1 MALSQ
6 LQCLDENHVNLRTH
20 ESKVGFLYCEDQRL
34 ALEAL
39 LRDGREALVKLQQDR
54 GLRGFLSE
62 PEIEALAAAVEPY
75 DPGME
80 LFLGDPEDGEP
91 PLSLQYWPELSDTS
105 VPQMDLGWPDC
116 ASYRGVTR
124 ATVYAQPPMDGQT
137 HIKEVV
143 RKMIA
148 QAQKVI
154 AVVMDV
160 FTDVDIFRDLLD
172 AGFKRRVSVYILLER
187 TSLPHFLSMCQRAN
201 MHAGHLKHLRVRCS
215 EGSEFCTRSCSR
227 VKGQLGHRF
236 MFIDGDKAVS
246 GSYSFTWMSSRLDRN
261 LVTVVTGQAVDSFDT
276 LFRVLYVTSSS
287 VDLRQVAMDPEQEP
301 EPVREPAP
309 VAPPSAADLRKMY
322 NPKYAVLMAGN
333 PSMHP
338 PSGPKE
344 PQKSENLEVPGSKK
358 RGQKK
363 SSKDA
368 AQEDPPL
375 HPGLSH
381 LEKANLISYI
391 PTWPEPDP
399 PSDVIGFINV
409 RDSSKPIQVHLQRTE
424 RFETSQAVRF
434 SSPFSRPEEI
444 LPEVAQRRQST
455 PNQEETNKRQA
466 TQNKANAEECVVDG
480 NQATQPSA
488 APDDIKT
495 RGEAPEEKSASSGLK
510 SESVKD
516 TNQALDTGSEMH
528 SNTPTNQGTGHN
540 TAPHL
545 SAHTPS
551 ASSSNTSPP
560 NTGRSSHSAQTKT
573 TSSPEPQSLPGSTA
587 VQGTHTLESG
597 VSEQHTNTKTE
608 VSQADSHTEPHNSS
622 ETPKVQTPTS
632 SASPHHPPPVTST
645 SLSKKHH
652 TASTAVHTRTATSVC
667 ISVPSPSGS
676 SSIPPP
682 ISSPTTLQ
690 PPLPPSS
697 APPPSTLV
705 APVPKPR
712 TVHLVIKSGHTPDGQ
727 ELPEISVVSRPGTPA
742 RKSEEAPQQKQ
753 NATSQETKDHVPD
766 GPHDDR
772 AATQSSAEAKH
783 QAQSNGVTADAPKAP
798 SVNIQERTLKEVE
811 PESLTPSEREIPPKK
826 KKESEC
832 AAAEQ
837 THTKAPEKTSDFT
850 EVPNDKGEN
859 VMPGRKYLARAH
871 EPQRILY
878 CEGNA
883 PESATINAHVPKDS
897 QQGGRPGVTA
907 AHDTHIKPKHNTH
920 ISITSQE
927 SPQSPKAQGGSHTNT
942 HVTAERELQTVIS
955 PVRTPTPD
963 GYLPRTPT
971 PDSRTHTPDPRAYT
985 PDFQTPTPDGYMSPR
1000 DNLST
1005 TSDEYFECSSSP
1017 LHDPVFDRAGS
1028 PNHGP
1033 TGDPGSST
1041 LSNGP
1046 SAATCTA
1053 AGPVHVNNTT
1063 WAEEDADNDKDE
1075 KMMKLSVKER
1085 PTERG
1090 DQAGADHHQESIE
1103 VVEIDQRAQPQ
1114 AANNKRGMNQGGAPG
1129 ESNNNTT
1136 KDGVRPDE
1144 EQEED
1149 GRDRPQSPRET
1160 ERQKSL
1166 RRQQQDGGP
1175 SPHRPP
1181 GPPPQPVGAVGSATG
1196 RKQVEVPS
1204 SVSQALLPRLP
1215 PVTESRMRSGQLQRQ
1230 HSNPRAPAPG
1240 VHSSQLRPHYQNQ
1253 EESVQGAHRQEDGK
1267 APFTLSLS
1275 KLYNLKGLKDK
1286 MSKLP
1291 AQGMGGSG
1299 SRKSTY

>member
-6 LQCLDENHVNLRTH
+6 LQCLDDNHVNLRTH

-62 PEIEALAAAVEPY
+62 SEIEALAAAVEPY

-172 AGFKRRVSVYILLER
+172 AGFKRKVSVYILLER
-187 TSLPHFLSMCQRAN
+187 TNLPHFLSMCQRAN

-276 LFRVLYVTSSS
+276 LFRFLYVTSSS
-287 VDLRQVAMDPEQEP
+287 VDLRQVATDPEQEP

-309 VAPPSAADLRKMY
+309 VAPPSAADVRKMY

-338 PSGPKE
+338 PSVPKE
-344 PQKSENLEVPGSKK
+344 PPKSENPEVPGSKK

-363 SSKDA
+363 SGKDA
-368 AQEDPPL
+368 PQEEPPL

-399 PSDVIGFINV
+399 PSDVIGFINI
-409 RDSSKPIQVHLQRTE
+409 RDSRKPIQVHLQRTE

-434 SSPFSRPEEI
+434 SSPFSMPKEI

-466 TQNKANAEECVVDG
+466 TQNKVNAEESVVDG
-480 NQATQPSA
+480 YQATQPSA
-488 APDDIKT
+488 APDDIT
-495 RGEAPEEKSASSGLK
+495 TEGEAPEEKSPTSGLK
-510 SESVKD
+510 SEPVKD
-516 TNQALDTGSEMH
+516 TNQALEPGSELH

-540 TAPHL
+540 TTPHL

-551 ASSSNTSPP
+551 ASSSNTSTPS
-560 NTGRSSHSAQTKT
+560 TGRSSHSAQTKT

-587 VQGTHTLESG
+587 EQGAETSLNKQSAAVQGTHTLESG
-597 VSEQHTNTKTE
+597 DSEQHTHTKTE
-608 VSQADSHTEPHNSS
+608 VLQPGSHTEPHNSS
-622 ETPKVQTPTS
+622 ETPNVQTPTS
-632 SASPHHPPPVTST
+632 SASPPHPPPVTST
-645 SLSKKHH
+645 SLSKALH
-652 TASTAVHTRTATSVC
+652 TASTAVHTRTAASVC

-676 SSIPPP
+676 PSLPPP

-697 APPPSTLV
+697 APPPSTPV
-705 APVPKPR
+705 APIPKPR
-712 TVHLVIKSGHTPDGQ
+712 TVHLVIKSSHTTDGQ
-727 ELPEISVVSRPGTPA
+727 ELPEINVVSRPGTPA
-742 RKSEEAPQQKQ
+742 RKSNPA
-753 NATSQETKDHVPD
+753 NV
-766 GPHDDR
+766 
-772 AATQSSAEAKH
+772 
-783 QAQSNGVTADAPKAP
+783 AQTP
-798 SVNIQERTLKEVE
+798 
-811 PESLTPSEREIPPKK
+811 PESVLQPQNNRGSKK
-826 KKESEC
+826 EESEC

-837 THTKAPEKTSDFT
+837 TDTKAPEKTSDFA

-859 VMPGRKYLARAH
+859 VVQGRKYLARAH

-883 PESATINAHVPKDS
+883 PESAAINAHVPKDS
-897 QQGGRPGVTA
+897 QQGSSPGVPA
-907 AHDTHIKPKHNTH
+907 AQHTHIKPKHNTH
-920 ISITSQE
+920 ISITAQE
-927 SPQSPKAQGGSHTNT
+927 SPQAPKAQGGSHTNT
-942 HVTAERELQTVIS
+942 HVAAERELQTII
-955 PVRTPTPD
+955 PQVRTPTPD
-963 GYLPRTPT
+963 RFLPRTPT
-971 PDSRTHTPDPRAYT
+971 PDSRTHTPDLRAYT

-1000 DNLST
+1000 DDSNLST

-1017 LHDPVFDRAGS
+1017 LHDPVFDRAGLQ
-1028 PNHGP
+1028 
-1033 TGDPGSST
+1033 GDPGSST

-1063 WAEEDADNDKDE
+1063 WAEDGGDNDKDE
-1075 KMMKLSVKER
+1075 KMIKLSVTER
-1085 PTERG
+1085 PTEPG
-1090 DQAGADHHQESIE
+1090 DQGRADHHQ
-1103 VVEIDQRAQPQ
+1103 
-1114 AANNKRGMNQGGAPG
+1114 AAKSKRVMNQGGAPG
-1129 ESNNNTT
+1129 ESTNNTT
-1136 KDGVRPDE
+1136 KDGVRPGE
-1144 EQEED
+1144 EQVED

-1160 ERQKSL
+1160 ERQKTL
-1166 RRQQQDGGP
+1166 KRQQQDGGP
-1175 SPHRPP
+1175 SPHKPP
-1181 GPPPQPVGAVGSATG
+1181 RPPPQPVGAVGSATG

-1204 SVSQALLPRLP
+1204 SESQALLPRLP
-1215 PVTESRMRSGQLQRQ
+1215 PVTESRTRSGQLQRQ
-1230 HSNPRAPAPG
+1230 HPNPRAPTPG
-1240 VHSSQLRPHYQNQ
+1240 VNSSQLRPHYQNQ
-1253 EESVQGAHRQEDGK
+1253 EESVQGAHRQEEGS
-1267 APFTLSLS
+1267 APFTLTLS

-1291 AQGMGGSG
+1291 AQGRGGSG
-1299 SRKSTY
+1299 SRNSTY